1 MDTVTEA
8 EMAAAMAAVGGM
20 GFIHYNN
27 SVQEQAD
34 LIRQAKQWRVGVVN
48 APPTLPPTSTVQ
60 SRGLLCHSPKALPPT
75 LPSVSPAPFSPTP
88 PVSSPPFSPLPP
100 LSLPPPFPPPTFS
113 PPSAR
118 QAWQDLVEAG
128 GQGAVCVTDDGS
140 AGGRLVGV
148 VTQNDVDFVDSSAAL
163 LSDVMTPLKDLVT
176 AAPSCSHE
184 DAKKLLQVGLPSA
197 CLPACSA
204 LLAACHVCGKGASAP
219 SALRLLHLS
228 LLPHSAFP
236 PTCIACTLYSTPLSP
251 HRNPLRAALIPTA
264 LPSSLTHR
272 GSKRS
277 SIPLVAEDGA
287 FKGLLTRALESKRSS
302 IPLVAEDG
310 ALKGLL
316 TRALVKQQLALPP
329 RGPPSL
335 AADGRALVG
344 AAVGTRDSD
353 RERVAALVEA
363 GVDAGRAIRPTSW
376 PCWRTA
382 ADYSLVLDSS
392 QGDSS
397 YQLAMLAHCKRQFP
411 DLQII
416 AGNVV
421 TARQVRGMAGERHG
435 RYVAGMADE
444 GHSQEGGMLG
454 ALHSQEGGMLGAQAD
469 RGGART
475 AFGWA
480 WGRAAAVFKVASLA
494 HAMGEIPVIAD
505 GGVSN
510 TGHFIK
516 ALALGASSVMVG
528 SFLAGTDEAPGQTY
542 IRGGDGVRVKKYRGM
557 GSLAAQKRGSD
568 SRYLGE
574 AAQLKVAQGVEGE
587 VKAKGSLLRLLP
599 FTAHAAR
606 QGLQDLGVK
615 SVGEL
620 HEALRAGEIRLEGL
634 QHLGVQSVGE
644 LHEAV
649 RAGEIRLEVR
659 RGQQMGRGDGCRGW
673 EGKQGWRGLQ
683 HLGVQSV
690 GELHE
695 ALRAGE
701 IRLEGLQHLGVQS
714 VGELHE
720 AVRAGEIRLE
730 VRRGQ
735 QMGRGMGVGGGKGSK
750 GGGACSTWGCSQWG
764 NCMRR
769 CGWGRGGGGAKD
781 RGGSGGGLAEGWV
794 RTGAAQ
800 AEGGVH
806 GLVAYEKRL
815 F

>member
-1 MDTVTEA
+1 MASRRSRSSIRYRHVALRYEAPLRASAPLRRPIRSAAKRVPFSSRPPSSIVLCHVALQGVAYTYDDCIFHPRHISFAASDVDLTGRVTRGISLRMPLVSSPMDTVTEA

-60 SRGLLCHSPKALPPT
+60 AAAVFKVASLAHAMGEIPVIADGGVSNTTPPT
-75 LPSVSPAPFSPTP
+75 PHCLAHA
-88 PVSSPPFSPLPP
+88 L
-100 LSLPPPFPPPTFS
+100 FPPPTV
-113 PPSAR
+113 PPTVPSQ
-118 QAWQDLVEAG
+118 QAAAVFKVASLAHAMGEISVIAG
-128 GQGAVCVTDDGS
+128 G
-140 AGGRLVGV
+140 
-148 VTQNDVDFVDSSAAL
+148 
-163 LSDVMTPLKDLVT
+163 
-176 AAPSCSHE
+176 
-184 DAKKLLQVGLPSA
+184 DA
-197 CLPACSA
+197 
-204 LLAACHVCGKGASAP
+204 
-219 SALRLLHLS
+219 
-228 LLPHSAFP
+228 
-236 PTCIACTLYSTPLSP
+236 T
-251 HRNPLRAALIPTA
+251 
-264 LPSSLTHR
+264 
-272 GSKRS
+272 
-277 SIPLVAEDGA
+277 
-287 FKGLLTRALESKRSS
+287 
-302 IPLVAEDG
+302 
-310 ALKGLL
+310 
-316 TRALVKQQLALPP
+316 
-329 RGPPSL
+329 
-335 AADGRALVG
+335 
-344 AAVGTRDSD
+344 
-353 RERVAALVEA
+353 
-363 GVDAGRAIRPTSW
+363 
-376 PCWRTA
+376 
-382 ADYSLVLDSS
+382 
-392 QGDSS
+392 
-397 YQLAMLAHCKRQFP
+397 
-411 DLQII
+411 
-416 AGNVV
+416 
-421 TARQVRGMAGERHG
+421 
-435 RYVAGMADE
+435 
-444 GHSQEGGMLG
+444 
-454 ALHSQEGGMLGAQAD
+454 
-469 RGGART
+469 
-475 AFGWA
+475 
-480 WGRAAAVFKVASLA
+480 AVFKVASLA

-659 RGQQMGRGDGCRGW
+659 RGQQMGRG
-673 EGKQGWRGLQ
+673 
-683 HLGVQSV
+683 
-690 GELHE
+690 
-695 ALRAGE
+695 
-701 IRLEGLQHLGVQS
+701 
-714 VGELHE
+714 
-720 AVRAGEIRLE
+720 
-730 VRRGQ
+730 
-735 QMGRGMGVGGGKGSK
+735 MGVGGGKGSK

-794 RTGAAQ
+794 GLSVKLEVRTGAAQ